1 MTGGSTVINT
11 ISVCFPYITL
21 MIPIL
26 FYSVNSCGNKDSK
39 TQRNQKKCIVVYP
52 YFVLPVL
59 ISICSFK

>member
-39 TQRNQKKCIVVYP
+39 TQRNQNTALLSTPIL
-52 YFVLPVL
+52 FFL
-59 ISICSFK
+59 F